1 MSSQREAVMPAFR
14 ILLTILAVLAGG
26 PLSAAEDAADAP
38 KAGAEEAAGDWKPVM
53 LSGASRI
60 DLTSKETGRAYRIF
74 ISMPEGTPPPAGWP
88 VIYVLDGN
96 AYFPTAHTLALVQAE
111 LARGFGLPI
120 PQPVVVAI
128 GSPEPTLL
136 DEEARSEDYT
146 PPAPDLSHTGDRRG
160 HAQGGA
166 DRFLAF
172 IETELKPRVE
182 SRIAID
188 RARQS
193 LIGHSYGGLF
203 ALHVL
208 FTKPDAFR
216 TYVAGSPSIWWN
228 DRYIL
233 TEKERF
239 LAGRKDGSP
248 ETHLLLTVGSAE
260 QQPVPGR
267 RGAMIEA
274 RRMID
279 NARELADSLADTAPS
294 LSVTFREFDGEKH
307 YSSALP
313 MLQLGFDFIA
323 RGK

>member
-1 MSSQREAVMPAFR
+1 MRAFR
-14 ILLTILAVLAGG
+14 ILLVILAVLPGG
-26 PLSAAEDAADAP
+26 PLSAEDLADAP
-38 KAGAEEAAGDWKPVM
+38 RTDAENAAGDWKPVT

-60 DLTSKETGRAYRIF
+60 DLTSKETGRTYRVF
-74 ISMPEGTPPPAGWP
+74 VSTPDGTPPPSGWP

-111 LARGFGLPI
+111 LALSFGLPA

-146 PPAPDLSHTGDRRG
+146 PPAPDLSQTGDHRG
-160 HAQGGA
+160 HVQGGA

-233 TEKERF
+233 TERERF
-239 LAGRKDGSP
+239 LARRKEGSP
-248 ETHLLLTVGSAE
+248 EARLLLTVGGAE

-267 RGAMIEA
+267 RGAMIET
-274 RRMID
+274 RRMVD
-279 NARELADSLADTAPS
+279 NARELADSLDGTAPG
-294 LSVTFREFDGEKH
+294 LSITFRQFDGENH